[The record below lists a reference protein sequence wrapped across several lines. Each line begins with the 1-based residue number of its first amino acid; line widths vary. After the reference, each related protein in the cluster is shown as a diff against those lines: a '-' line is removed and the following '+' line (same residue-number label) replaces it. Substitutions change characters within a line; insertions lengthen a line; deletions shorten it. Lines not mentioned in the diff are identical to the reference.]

1 MPYLKKKALRKKIV
15 EMCKKVKTCH
25 YCQDI
30 NGTVKK
36 CGLLKISHEKFRSQK
51 KTSELVT
58 EKLAEYEE
66 AMEGNK
72 ELSMVQFITCF
83 HNS

>member
-30 NGTVKK
+30 NGIVKK

-51 KTSELVT
+51 KTSDVVI

-72 ELSMVQFITCF
+72 ELSSV
-83 HNS
+83 